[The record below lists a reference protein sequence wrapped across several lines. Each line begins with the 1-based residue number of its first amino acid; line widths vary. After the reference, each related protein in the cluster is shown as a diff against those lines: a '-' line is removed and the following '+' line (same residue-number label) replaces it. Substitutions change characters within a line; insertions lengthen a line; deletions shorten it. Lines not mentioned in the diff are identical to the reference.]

1 MSMSN
6 QAQRVWRRSFFL
18 RAIAFR
24 YLLTPIG
31 TTRMRYNMDA
41 GYLDYTDVYVFGI
54 RVARIHR

>member
-1 MSMSN
+1 MN
-6 QAQRVWRRSFFL
+6 TKAKRVWFRSFFI

-31 TTRMRYNMDA
+31 TTRMRYDMGV